1 MINLMHPDSIEN
13 IISAEIEYLDNIAN
27 PLYDFSSVVVKYSK
41 TMEQEIYAFVKV
53 LLKKPADKS
62 PAILKIAYEVQGTK
76 FIVADIFN
84 NKPNLGTYKFIFK
97 NYLVQDALEGNVLQ
111 TYVSKTMPKVIT
123 SL

>member
-1 MINLMHPDSIEN
+1 MK
-13 IISAEIEYLDNIAN
+13 
-27 PLYDFSSVVVKYSK
+27 FK
-41 TMEQEIYAFVKV
+41 EQ
-53 LLKKPADKS
+53 
-62 PAILKIAYEVQGTK
+62 K

>member
-1 MINLMHPDSIEN
+1 MRSHRVLEIKRNLTRYCFGQNLINLMHPDSIEN

-76 FIVADIFN
+76 IYC
-84 NKPNLGTYKFIFK
+84 G
-97 NYLVQDALEGNVLQ
+97 
-111 TYVSKTMPKVIT
+111 
-123 SL
+123 